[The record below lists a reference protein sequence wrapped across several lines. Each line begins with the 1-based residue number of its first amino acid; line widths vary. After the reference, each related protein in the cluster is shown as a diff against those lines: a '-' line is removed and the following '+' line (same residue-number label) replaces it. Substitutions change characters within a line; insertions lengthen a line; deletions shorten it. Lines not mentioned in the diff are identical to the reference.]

1 MISRPWF
8 AGEARIIRDCQR
20 AAARRR
26 RTTDFPD
33 STPILRR
40 GGHNVRLAL
49 YQPDIPQNLGAA
61 LRLSACLGVALDV
74 IEPCGFPLTDAS
86 MKRAALDYGDKA
98 RVARHAS
105 LTAFQSMPERND
117 GRLVLIETDGAVNF
131 QDFAFSTGD
140 TLVLGR
146 ESAGSSGELYAAAQ
160 ASVRVPMVRG
170 LRSLNVITAAT
181 VVLTEAMR
189 QTGAWE
195 KLT

>member
-1 MISRPWF
+1 M
-8 AGEARIIRDCQR
+8 
-20 AAARRR
+20 
-26 RTTDFPD
+26 
-33 STPILRR
+33 
-40 GGHNVRLAL
+40 RLAL

-74 IEPCGFPLTDAS
+74 IEPCGFPLTDAA
-86 MKRAALDYGDKA
+86 MKRAALDYGEKA
-98 RVARHAS
+98 QVTRHAS
-105 LTAFQSMPERND
+105 LETFRAAAERTD
-117 GRLVLIETDGAVNF
+117 GRLVLVETDGAVNF
-131 QDFAFSTGD
+131 QDFTFSTGD

-160 ASVRVPMVRG
+160 ASVRVPMVLG

-181 VVLTEAMR
+181 VVLTEALR